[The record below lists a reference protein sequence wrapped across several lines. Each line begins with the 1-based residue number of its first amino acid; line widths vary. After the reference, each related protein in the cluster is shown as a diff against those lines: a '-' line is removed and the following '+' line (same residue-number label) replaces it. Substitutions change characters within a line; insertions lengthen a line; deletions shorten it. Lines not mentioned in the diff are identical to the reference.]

1 MKIEARLV
9 EHGPVVECNN
19 QRVLGKP
26 RDAVV
31 GPSGDET
38 AGEQNAEPGMADARQ
53 RLGASEAFALEI
65 DLGLVNQPLRSASS
79 ISIRG
84 CALRLSR
91 SERPS
96 WSSSLSIGPD
106 QCRGSKRWVSCRL
119 RQSPS

>member
-1 MKIEARLV
+1 MLVHQRGDRQPQQYAYRNVNGQMKIEARLV

-53 RLGASEAFALEI
+53 RLGASEAFAL
-65 DLGLVNQPLRSASS
+65 
-79 ISIRG
+79 
-84 CALRLSR
+84 
-91 SERPS
+91 
-96 WSSSLSIGPD
+96 
-106 QCRGSKRWVSCRL
+106 
-119 RQSPS
+119 